1 MALRAVGRVVQLD
14 EARRAIGSLPDAE
27 DAAETLLFES
37 DLVEHGDLHGET
49 GELGQRR
56 VGDVLRAE
64 PLRGVLTRSLT
75 SAADAATA
83 RACATDAAPGSSG
96 QCSTISAARAGAASF
111 L

>member
-1 MALRAVGRVVQLD
+1 MALRAVGRVIQLD

-64 PLRGVLTRSLT
+64 PLCGDVDEVLDEGHGCRDGTGVR
-75 SAADAATA
+75 D
-83 RACATDAAPGSSG
+83 
-96 QCSTISAARAGAASF
+96 
-111 L
+111 